1 MSLLKTAL
9 SAQLEANLAVLPETA
24 YAIMPTT
31 GDVVIISRGEMGY
44 HDPGYGQR
52 DEEAVKRLNER
63 MGVTPA
69 QAAAMFNGSLFGW
82 HTPAANPDAYDENG
96 VFKVARKK
104 A

>member
-1 MSLLKTAL
+1 MSLLDT
-9 SAQLEANLAVLPETA
+9 NLAALPETA
-24 YAIMPTT
+24 YAIMPTS
-31 GDVVIISRGEMGY
+31 GDTVIVARGEAGY
-44 HDPGYGQR
+44 HDPGYGPQGA
-52 DEEAVKRLNER
+52 EVVKNLNAR

-96 VFKVARKK
+96 QFKMSLKTARKK